1 MKIYIG
7 ADHAGFELKAALI
20 DAMREKGYVVEDCGA
35 HLYDAD
41 DDYPDIIKETI
52 RKFLVDV
59 QSQADSRAIVI
70 GASGQGEAIV
80 ANRFKGVRC
89 ALYYGAPRGPQTDSS
104 GHELGMIASSRAHND
119 CNALSLAARFM
130 TPEEGVRAV
139 LEWLKTPYMPE
150 DRHTRRIWK
159 IDSA

>member
-1 MKIYIG
+1 MKVYIG
-7 ADHAGFELKAALI
+7 ADHAGFEMKAAII
-20 DAMREKGYVVEDCGA
+20 DALRAKGIAVEDCGA
-35 HLYDAD
+35 HLYDPE
-41 DDYPDIIKETI
+41 DDYPEIVKETM

-59 QSQADSRAIVI
+59 REQADSRAIVI

-89 ALYYGAPRGPQTDSS
+89 ALYYGAPRGAQTDAS
-104 GHELGMIASSRAHND
+104 GHELSMIESTRAHND
-119 CNALSLAARFM
+119 ANVLSLAARFM
-130 TPEEGVRAV
+130 TPEEAVRAV
-139 LEWLKTPYMPE
+139 EHWLSVPYSAE